1 MWLAFCLI
9 ILPGLTGFAKC
20 PRLMPS
26 WGFDSPFGLDLHIR
40 TRLVISL
47 LCLCLSLIRVKA
59 ALVLLSTAPKIH
71 DTTSRYARD

>member
-1 MWLAFCLI
+1 
-9 ILPGLTGFAKC
+9 
-20 PRLMPS
+20 MPS

-59 ALVLLSTAPKIH
+59 ALVLLSTAPKNH
-71 DTTSRYARD
+71 DTASRYARD

>member
-1 MWLAFCLI
+1 
-9 ILPGLTGFAKC
+9 
-20 PRLMPS
+20 MPS

-71 DTTSRYARD
+71 DTTSRYAHD